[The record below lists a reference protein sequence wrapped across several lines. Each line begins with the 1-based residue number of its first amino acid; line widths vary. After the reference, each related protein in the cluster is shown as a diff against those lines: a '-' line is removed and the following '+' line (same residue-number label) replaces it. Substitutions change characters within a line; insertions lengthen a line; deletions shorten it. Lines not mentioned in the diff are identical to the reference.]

1 MYADTLWEVLWPPF
15 ALDTWSFLTILSLLL
30 LFTLLV
36 NLELVIRSSEKL
48 WNLLLQIPNLLESP
62 ITRIASLPWPLV
74 NTAVYTF
81 ILMLLVALLSYGS
94 FLSSLYLLIPF
105 PSYLP
110 HSLYLLIPFP
120 SYLLFSS
127 LFLSLLFFLLPFYLL
142 FPFLSFPISPIPL
155 TSYFLSPL
163 SISLIPF
170 TSYSLFPCFCLSSI
184 HCFLYYFFLVLLFT
198 LFHSFP
204 FFRHLPCP
212 LIYHLA
218 SLSHTGSPLYIS
230 LSSFSIP
237 PSYKYSL
244 NVILI
249 FTMINR
255 THQYGK
261 KRFKKHNRTRMQQ

>member
-110 HSLYLLIPFP
+110 HSLYLLIPFH
-120 SYLLFSS
+120 SYLLPHS
-127 LFLSLLFFLLPFYLL
+127 LLPSISFPFLSYFPHSLNLLFPFPSFDFPHSIYLL
-142 FPFLSFPISPIPL
+142 FPL
-155 TSYFLSPL
+155 
-163 SISLIPF
+163 
-170 TSYSLFPCFCLSSI
+170 SLFLPFLYPLLSLLYLPCSAFHFVSFVPLLSSSSLPPYLP
-184 HCFLYYFFLVLLFT
+184 FGFT
-198 LFHSFP
+198 ISHWLPFIYFP
-204 FFRHLPCP
+204 FILLHSSLLQIFTQRDSH
-212 LIYHLA
+212 IYHD
-218 SLSHTGSPLYIS
+218 
-230 LSSFSIP
+230 
-237 PSYKYSL
+237 KD
-244 NVILI
+244 
-249 FTMINR
+249 R
-255 THQYGK
+255 K
-261 KRFKKHNRTRMQQ
+261 